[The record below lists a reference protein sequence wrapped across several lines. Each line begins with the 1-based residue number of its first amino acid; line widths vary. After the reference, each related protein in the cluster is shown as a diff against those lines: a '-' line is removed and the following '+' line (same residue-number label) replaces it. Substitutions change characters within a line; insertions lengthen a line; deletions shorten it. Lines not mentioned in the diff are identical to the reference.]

1 MLNNG
6 VFMKKLYLLLFIIFT
21 NLPINAQENLLSKFG
36 FEFGYGINMH
46 NSEFSNVGII
56 PSCCP
61 IYDGGNGNGFSLG
74 LFYELPLAKS
84 FSLGLKT
91 EYASLDAVLEND
103 ELKLFGDDGNKVQGN
118 LNYRIDSKIN
128 KLALIPYASIR
139 FSSKLS
145 LNLGFS
151 LDYLNKAD
159 MNQREKISSPDNLV
173 FKDNNSNTRNIYDGE
188 IDGLNALNYSIYA
201 SIKYDFFLDKSQN
214 YCLTP
219 SISANYGLSDIAK
232 NTNWS
237 INSIRFNIG
246 FAYNLIEEETIPEPK
261 KELYLPKQNIVK
273 QKPATPYK
281 PKSAELKRIS
291 DLKLDISAVGVNDNG
306 LETPDLQVVRIEEF
320 LSTNVQPLL
329 SYIFFDENSY
339 EIPNRLEIISSSET
353 NQFGMNSLKNLDA
366 LETYKKILNI
376 IGWRLNQI
384 KDADLTITGC
394 NSDENLEKSNL
405 NLSEK
410 RAEILKSYL
419 TNVWNINTDRIK
431 IQKRN
436 LPEKPSSSA
445 HNDGIQENRRA
456 EFSSNDERILE
467 PVIIEDT
474 LRTANPPILRFK
486 TSFSSSVPI
495 KEWRLF
501 VLHEGQTIKEFD
513 GKGSIP
519 PQIDWLLSKDLTNS
533 SINWKKVEFVLTAK
547 DNDNNE
553 NESDLKSI
561 NVNAVSIQKK
571 RDEGKKDKSI
581 DKYSLILF
589 DFNSAELTAP
599 NKKIANMIK
608 QKISSDAD
616 INIYGYADRSG
627 IAQRNQQLAEDRA
640 KASANAINRPDSK
653 IHPIGSSQ
661 FIYDNNLP
669 EGRFYSRT
677 VTIIVES
684 TISNKE

>member
-6 VFMKKLYLLLFIIFT
+6 VFMKKLYLLLCFIIS
-21 NLPINAQENLLSKFG
+21 NLPIYAQENLLSKFG

-46 NSEFSNVGII
+46 NSEFSKVGTI

-84 FSLGLKT
+84 FSLGLKS
-91 EYASLDAVLEND
+91 EYASLDAVLEKD
-103 ELKLFGDDGNKVQGN
+103 ELKLFGDDGNKVEGN
-118 LNYRIDSKIN
+118 LNYKIDSKIN
-128 KLALIPYASIR
+128 KLAFIPYASIK
-139 FSSKLS
+139 FSNFN

-151 LDYLNKAD
+151 LDYLIKAD
-159 MNQREKISSPDNLV
+159 MNQREMISSPDNLV
-173 FKDNNSNTRNIYDGE
+173 FKDNNSNSRNIYNGE
-188 IDGLNALNYSIYA
+188 VDGLNALNYSIYA
-201 SIKYDFFLDKSQN
+201 SIKYDIFLDKSKN

-219 SISANYGLSDIAK
+219 SISANYGLTDIAT
-232 NTNWS
+232 NTSWS
-237 INSIRFNIG
+237 VNTVRFNIG
-246 FAYNLIEEETIPEPK
+246 FAYNLLEEEVIPEPK
-261 KELYLPKQNIVK
+261 KELNLPKPNIVQK
-273 QKPATPYK
+273 KPATTYK
-281 PKSAELKRIS
+281 PKAAELKRIS
-291 DLKLDISAVGVNDNG
+291 DLKLDINAVGVNEDG
-306 LETPDLQVVRIEEF
+306 IETPELQVVKIEEF

-339 EIPNRLEIISSSET
+339 EIPNRLEIMSSSET
-353 NQFGMNSLKNLDA
+353 SQFGMNSLKNLDA

-384 KDADLTITGC
+384 KEADLTITGC

-405 NLSEK
+405 KLSEK

-419 TNVWNINTDRIK
+419 TNVWNIDPDRIK

-456 EFSSNDERILE
+456 EFSSDDERILE

-486 TSFSSSVPI
+486 TSFSSSVAI

-501 VLHEGQTIKEFD
+501 VLHEGQTIKEFE
-513 GKGSIP
+513 GKGNIP
-519 PQIDWLLSKDLTNS
+519 AQIDWVLSKDLTNS
-533 SINWKKVEFVLTAK
+533 SINWNKIDFVLTAK
-547 DNDNNE
+547 DNENNE
-553 NESDLKSI
+553 NESDMKSI
-561 NVNAVSIQKK
+561 NVSSVSIKKK

-608 QKISSDAD
+608 QKISADAN

-627 IAQRNQQLAEDRA
+627 IAQRNLQLAEDRA
-640 KASANAINRPDSK
+640 KASASAISRPDSK
-653 IHPIGSSQ
+653 IHSVGSSQ
-661 FIYDNNLP
+661 LIYDNNLP

-677 VTIIVES
+677 VSIIVES